1 MKVRPMLRRPT
12 VELESQPIVVI
23 PGVFGWYYPE
33 CLATFPG
40 IFYDIPLNI
49 WCHSPECLAIFPEIL
64 GDIHRNV
71 WRHSPKCLRT
81 LPGMFGNIPW
91 NVWRHSPEC
100 LRTLP
105 EMFGDIPR
113 NKTFPLFPAFR
124 SPFLYSCFY
133 TLPSPW
139 LNIYKLAGK
148 EIVKL

>member
-12 VELESQPIVVI
+12 VELESQPVVVI

-49 WCHSPECLAIFPEIL
+49 WRHSPECLAIFPEIL
-64 GDIHRNV
+64 GDIRRNV
-71 WRHSPKCLRT
+71 WLHSPK
-81 LPGMFGNIPW
+81 
-91 NVWRHSPEC
+91 C